1 VEKEVLELEEGV
13 VVEGVLN
20 ANIVKAWITPR
31 RTITLYMSS
40 LTRHPIFINMKV
52 LSKGYLMKNIKN
64 T

>member
-1 VEKEVLELEEGV
+1 